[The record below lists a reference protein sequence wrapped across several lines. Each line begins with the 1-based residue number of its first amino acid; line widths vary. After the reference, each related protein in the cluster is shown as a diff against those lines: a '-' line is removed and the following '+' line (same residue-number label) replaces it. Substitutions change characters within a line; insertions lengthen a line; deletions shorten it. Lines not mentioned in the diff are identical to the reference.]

1 MLHYNLFEDTLLD
14 TERFVNHIALSLL
27 GKEFYRPV
35 LMPNILLRGVLRQYL
50 EDKIKTSNWHGD
62 QFLIVTR

>member
-27 GKEFYRPV
+27 GKEFYRPA
-35 LMPNILLRGVLRQYL
+35 LMPNILLRGVL
-50 EDKIKTSNWHGD
+50 T
-62 QFLIVTR
+62 